1 MLPPDC
7 CQGNSRYGACFTTVA
22 DMFSFSSANAMIK
35 RFPSILILCLLA
47 LLAWFLWQKPA
58 VAPEQKAVRTAMPE
72 MTEQAGAGDRHQSQL
87 WRVVT
92 RRLVSRASVNTLDDR
107 LQEMGLT
114 PIELSMAE
122 EVTVHAFDDATLYK
136 TREEAS
142 VAAQLWKGKGFDVN
156 LIKVDDTTYMLG
168 LGRLYQEKH
177 ALLLQQKLKRMG
189 MAYRYQ
195 RRAVPVTTWRFT
207 FAASDRA
214 GAQQLW
220 QKLENS
226 GVLMPVLMTEV
237 QFQRLYGALVLKPTG
252 TAIR

>member
-1 MLPPDC
+1 MV
-7 CQGNSRYGACFTTVA
+7 CFTSSA

-35 RFPSILILCLLA
+35 RLPTILILCLLA
-47 LLAWFLWQKPA
+47 VLAWFLWQKPA
-58 VAPEQKAVRTAMPE
+58 AAPDQQAVRTAMPE
-72 MTEQAGAGDRHQSQL
+72 IPKQAKAGGDQHSQL

-92 RRLVSRASVNTLDDR
+92 RRLVSRASVNTLDAR
-107 LQEMGLT
+107 LHQMGLT
-114 PIELSMAE
+114 PIELSMEE

-142 VAAQLWKGKGFDVN
+142 VAAQLWKEKGLDVN

-177 ALLLQQKLKRMG
+177 ALLLQQKLKQTG

-214 GAQQLW
+214 DAQQLW
-220 QKLENS
+220 QQLENS

-237 QFQRLYGALVLKPTG
+237 QFQQLYGGLVLRPHPATG
-252 TAIR
+252 AGTTIR